1 MDKYKELQK
10 IKDEMEKDKNLP
22 LVSRPEDVIPGDG
35 NPDAEIVFIG
45 EAGGYHESVQRK
57 PFVGQAGQLLNKL
70 LTLAGIKREDVYIT
84 NMIKTR
90 PPNNR
95 DPLPEELEAYS
106 RYLDKELEIINP
118 EVIITLGRYSMA
130 KFLQNVFISSV
141 HGKKYDVFWRG
152 RDIVVIPM
160 YHPAASLRN
169 GNVMELEKTD
179 FVNLKEILKKIDEEK
194 KTKEVKDDKVD
205 VEQMSLV

>member
-45 EAGGYHESVQRK
+45 EAGGYHESIQRK

-70 LTLAGIKREDVYIT
+70 LMLAGIKREDVYIT

-106 RYLDKELEIINP
+106 RYLDKELEIIKP
-118 EVIITLGRYSMA
+118 GIIITLGRFSMG
-130 KFLQNVFISSV
+130 KFLPSAKISSA
-141 HGKKYDVFWRG
+141 HGRLYRVNWKGIELF
-152 RDIVVIPM
+152 IVPM

-169 GNVMELEKTD
+169 GSVMSQEKEDFLRLPEAMKKIEEMKKQIQEEKNRPEQMEL
-179 FVNLKEILKKIDEEK
+179 I
-194 KTKEVKDDKVD
+194 
-205 VEQMSLV
+205 

>member
-1 MDKYKELQK
+1 MDKFKELQK

-118 EVIITLGRYSMA
+118 L
-130 KFLQNVFISSV
+130 F
-141 HGKKYDVFWRG
+141 
-152 RDIVVIPM
+152 
-160 YHPAASLRN
+160 SLKAP
-169 GNVMELEKTD
+169 V
-179 FVNLKEILKKIDEEK
+179 
-194 KTKEVKDDKVD
+194 
-205 VEQMSLV
+205 QP

>member
-45 EAGGYHESVQRK
+45 EAGGYHESIQRK

-70 LTLAGIKREDVYIT
+70 LMLAGIKREDVYIT

-106 RYLDKELEIINP
+106 RYLDKELEIIKP
-118 EVIITLGRYSMA
+118 GIIITLGRFSMG
-130 KFLQNVFISSV
+130 KFLPSAKISSA
-141 HGKKYDVFWRG
+141 HGRLYRVNWKGIELF
-152 RDIVVIPM
+152 IVPM

-169 GNVMELEKTD
+169 GSVMSQEKEDFLRLPEAMKKIEEMKKQIQEEKNKPEQMEL
-179 FVNLKEILKKIDEEK
+179 I
-194 KTKEVKDDKVD
+194 
-205 VEQMSLV
+205 